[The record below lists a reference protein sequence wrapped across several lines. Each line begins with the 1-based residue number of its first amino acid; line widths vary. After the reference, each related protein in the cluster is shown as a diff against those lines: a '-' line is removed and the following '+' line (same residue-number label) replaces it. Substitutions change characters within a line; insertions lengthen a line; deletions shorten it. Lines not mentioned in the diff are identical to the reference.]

1 MPDKT
6 IRPRARRAA
15 VLATA
20 LLTLLVAGT
29 TRADDA
35 LNLTA
40 LRGKVV
46 YVDFWASWC
55 GPCRKSFPWMDSV
68 QRSYADRGL
77 VVIAVNLDQEHGLA
91 EEFLREFNPQ
101 FRIAFDPAGALAEQY
116 KVSGMPSSFLVDRR
130 GTVRY
135 RHVGFRDETP
145 AALDSELRTLLAE
158 K

>member
-1 MPDKT
+1 MPDRF

-20 LLTLLVAGT
+20 LLTLLMAGT

-55 GPCRKSFPWMDSV
+55 GPCRKSFPWMDSA
-68 QRSYADRGL
+68 QRTYADRGL

-91 EEFLREFNPQ
+91 EEFLREFSPQ
-101 FRIAFDPAGALAEQY
+101 FRVAFDPAGTLAE
-116 KVSGMPSSFLVDRR
+116 KFRVTGMPSSFLLDRR

-145 AALDSELRTLLAE
+145 AALDTELRTLLAE